1 MSTSD
6 CFLINYLVTGNGG
19 NDSPSPIISVTSYAT
34 TLNLST
40 TIMSI
45 FSDISDLINGE
56 ISIQTEEY
64 NSDSLST
71 FCTNISSKL
80 EDVMNSYIP
89 QSKSLTNVGQYLL
102 SETMIILND
111 KISTQID
118 VVSASNT
125 SDGAT
130 QELTKLKTMFSTM
143 SYEFSEK
150 MLSSLKNG
158 SFPVKGRPPTGKKV
172 KKNPKTSTKKIQDIL
187 KLLKILSKNDA
198 TLGMG
203 ISQLTNAITGHS
215 TCDNN
220 SSSIIAA
227 LQAQISTLNTQL
239 ASATGIM
246 KTVIQNQIANLEMEI
261 LSIETGTS
269 KVASG
274 KCSGSSVSS
283 IQAELDQL
291 LATGKS
297 PIESLTGNVTNY
309 KPSSSSSVSLPITS
323 NLGSR
328 AISNRRKNSSTS
340 NLLTSEQNAGIINA
354 ISALENFVAELT
366 LAYQAK
372 VDSGTATTT
381 DSTEFA
387 QKITTLQIQIS
398 DLRSQL
404 STSRSQKSFLGLGIF
419 KQRSNSSSVSSSS
432 NVINKPIQNIT
443 RTIQNVG
450 NLTNL
455 NLTGMSKT
463 KKDSLYRT
471 MNSLNITEP
480 YIEVDDDTLVDGYEA
495 FLSMST
501 TKIDDD
507 NLTLKGSGCVNEIKF
522 TYSLNVNIST
532 LRYLGSKFMINIKDM
547 TNNELK
553 SACDSFG
560 FPYTSVPTTN
570 DMWNLFLTCIYDYII
585 LSYFCFENSSKL
597 SYGLIS
603 YEQLLV
609 PQGAANT
616 SNGTIPILSGTI
628 STDSSQVLNSGSL
641 KNLIYTIYSN
651 EDVQGT
657 LSSTFNV
664 LAAALAK

>member
-19 NDSPSPIISVTSYAT
+19 NNSPSPIISVTSYAT

-45 FSDISDLINGE
+45 FSDVLDLINGE
-56 ISIQTEEY
+56 LAIQTEEF
-64 NSDSLST
+64 NSDSLDT
-71 FCTNISSKL
+71 FSTNISSKL
-80 EDVMNSYIP
+80 EDIMASYIP

-102 SETMIILND
+102 SESMNLLNT
-111 KISTQID
+111 KISDQIAI
-118 VVSASNT
+118 VSSSST
-125 SDGAT
+125 SDEAV
-130 QELTKLKTMFSTM
+130 QELTKLKIMFGVM

-150 MLSSLKNG
+150 MLSTLKNG

-172 KKNPKTSTKKIQDIL
+172 KKNPKTSTKKIQDLL
-187 KLLKILSKNDA
+187 KILKILSKNDA

-203 ISQLTNAITGHS
+203 ISQLTNAVTGHS
-215 TCDNN
+215 MCDN
-220 SSSIIAA
+220 SSSSVISA

-246 KTVIQNQIANLEMEI
+246 KTVIQNQIANLEIEI
-261 LSIETGTS
+261 SSIESGTS

-274 KCSGSSVSS
+274 KCTGSSVSS

-309 KPSSSSSVSLPITS
+309 KPSSSVSVSLPITS
-323 NLGSR
+323 ALGSR
-328 AISNRRKNSSTS
+328 ASSNRRKQSSSS

-354 ISALENFVAELT
+354 ISALEKFVADLT

-372 VDSGTATTT
+372 VDAGTATTV
-381 DSTEFA
+381 DSTEFS

-398 DLRSQL
+398 DLRAQL
-404 STSRSQKSFLGLGIF
+404 TTSRSQKSFLGLGIF
-419 KQRSNSSSVSSSS
+419 KRSNTSSS
-432 NVINKPIQNIT
+432 NVINKPINNLT
-443 RTIQNVG
+443 KTIQNVG

-455 NLTGMSKT
+455 NNLGGMSKT
-463 KKDSLYRT
+463 KKDSLYKT

-495 FLSMST
+495 FLSIST

-532 LRYLGSKFMINIKDM
+532 FRYLGSKFMINVKDL

-553 SACDSFG
+553 TICDFCG
-560 FPYTSVPTTN
+560 FPYTTVPTTN
-570 DMWNLFLTCIYDYII
+570 DLWNLFLSCMYSYII
-585 LSYFCFENSSKL
+585 LAYFCFENSTTI

-616 SNGTIPILSGTI
+616 SNGTIPILSGTL
-628 STDSSQVLNSGSL
+628 SADSSQVLNSGSL

-651 EDVQGT
+651 EDIQGT

-664 LAAALAK
+664 LAAALSK